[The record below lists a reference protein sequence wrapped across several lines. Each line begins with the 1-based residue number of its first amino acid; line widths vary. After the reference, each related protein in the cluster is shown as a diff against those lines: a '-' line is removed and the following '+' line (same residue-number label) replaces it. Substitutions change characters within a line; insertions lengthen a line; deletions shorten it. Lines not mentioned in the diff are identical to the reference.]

1 MKQRGWFH
9 KQQQKELGMKAALH
23 EKTKASGQEEKTGQE
38 AGQEISL
45 MSRDGV
51 QLIDYMIGVQEA
63 LSFISCII

>member
-1 MKQRGWFH
+1 
-9 KQQQKELGMKAALH
+9 MKAALH